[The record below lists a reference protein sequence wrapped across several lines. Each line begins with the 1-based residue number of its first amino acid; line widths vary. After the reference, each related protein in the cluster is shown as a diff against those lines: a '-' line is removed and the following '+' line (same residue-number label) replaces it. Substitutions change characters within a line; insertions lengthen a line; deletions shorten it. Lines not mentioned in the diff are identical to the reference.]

1 MSVSIPKVLYF
12 PITKIILSIAV
23 CLAMLF
29 AVKAF
34 ITKPILNNIGFTE
47 NISEAIKNYISAFV
61 LIFSYFFLFRF
72 YEKRNIT
79 ELSTKKL
86 PKQFI
91 GGFVLGLLSL
101 SLVVFL
107 LSVMGYYRIV
117 KIENYSY
124 LLAPFSFL
132 FTAALLEEIF
142 FRLIIYRILEE
153 WLGTFWALLVICVT
167 FTVPHLFNNYV
178 SLMTVLTLLLFSF
191 VVSLMYSLTKQLWLP
206 FSFHLG
212 WNFSM
217 PLYGSTLSGEENAG
231 HIIKAKFDGPV
242 LFIGGKFGMEDS
254 IFTILILIILSI
266 IFLYVCKRQDKIR
279 PASHYSIHAGHD
291 LSRQ

>member
-178 SLMTVLTLLLFSF
+178 SLMTVLTLILFSF
-191 VVSLMYSLTKQLWLP
+191 VVSLMYSLTNYGFP
-206 FSFHLG
+206 FRFIWDGIFPCHFTVQRYPAKKTLAISLRQNLMDLCYSSAENLVWRILFL
-212 WNFSM
+212 
-217 PLYGSTLSGEENAG
+217 LY
-231 HIIKAKFDGPV
+231 
-242 LFIGGKFGMEDS
+242 
-254 IFTILILIILSI
+254 
-266 IFLYVCKRQDKIR
+266 
-279 PASHYSIHAGHD
+279 
-291 LSRQ
+291 